1 MVVVADG
8 TIACASRARSI
19 RFRHFGRFGMSAVR
33 AEPFALWLGGQS
45 DALEMEPLDFA
56 LLVVATDHLAKR
68 YLDKNY
74 HILVKVQNSYSA
86 AEAISRFV
94 IVLLISRI
102 SDSSADSLL
111 GLLLFDIVFVLVN
124 LK

>member
-68 YLDKNY
+68 YLDKSCR
-74 HILVKVQNSYSA
+74 ILVKSPKFLPGCRSNKSVRHRPSDFSY
-86 AEAISRFV
+86 F
-94 IVLLISRI
+94 
-102 SDSSADSLL
+102 
-111 GLLLFDIVFVLVN
+111 
-124 LK
+124 